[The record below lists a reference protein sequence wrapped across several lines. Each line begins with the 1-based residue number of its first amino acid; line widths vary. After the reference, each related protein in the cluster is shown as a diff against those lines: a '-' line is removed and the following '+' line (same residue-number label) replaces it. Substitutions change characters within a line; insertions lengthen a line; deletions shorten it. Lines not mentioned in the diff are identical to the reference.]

1 MEDTKTKDGMSKE
14 DMEEKMRTM
23 SEALIAEAEQDK
35 REFEIRC
42 GVFTVKRGMD
52 NVVTVTDNMGASVLM
67 LRPNSP
73 SYQLVGNADRL
84 DKQEI
89 NGLNTYLTSIWI
101 MLSTIDAQFTFDV
114 IMMASKYVE
123 SCMKKADKLVKEGD
137 DSHDADILKDE
148 EEKFNM
154 EKKIDA
160 DIAELDKTMKGKM
173 Q

>member
-1 MEDTKTKDGMSKE
+1 
-14 DMEEKMRTM
+14 MRFAISISSRPLVGWKIWPGLKLSSASSVRRVLRSTR
-23 SEALIAEAEQDK
+23 SVE
-35 REFEIRC
+35 
-42 GVFTVKRGMD
+42 T
-52 NVVTVTDNMGASVLM
+52 SVLM

-84 DKQEI
+84 DKREI